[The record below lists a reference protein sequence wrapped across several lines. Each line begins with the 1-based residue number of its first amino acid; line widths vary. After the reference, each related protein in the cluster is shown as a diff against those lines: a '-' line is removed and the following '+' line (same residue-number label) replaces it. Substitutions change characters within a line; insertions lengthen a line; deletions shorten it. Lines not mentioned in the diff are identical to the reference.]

1 MKDQFGG
8 VSTRRTQF
16 SSRGRRTSNIRP
28 SRNTT
33 RRPSNIRNTTRRIH
47 PLTIHRRSNS
57 QRIRGNIERLAEQ
70 AVHQPNRDRG
80 ESIRSILVKP
90 LIAIRW
96 ILNKIFPPD
105 TPRSQLIFTNLSV

>member
-33 RRPSNIRNTTRRIH
+33 RRPSNIRNTTR
-47 PLTIHRRSNS
+47 S
-57 QRIRGNIERLAEQ
+57 
-70 AVHQPNRDRG
+70 
-80 ESIRSILVKP
+80 
-90 LIAIRW
+90 
-96 ILNKIFPPD
+96 
-105 TPRSQLIFTNLSV
+105 